1 MTLEQIIKTKDLSMA
16 THLTNK
22 KNPQE
27 LQLIID
33 RLKDKQVKLK
43 EYYYFN
49 EIILNENDNLLIITT
64 RHKRMVG
71 YRYVNHL
78 EYMASKITQYKNKI
92 WELI

>member
-1 MTLEQIIKTKDLSMA
+1 MTLNQIIKAKELSMA
-16 THLTNK
+16 TRLTNK

-33 RLKDKQVKLK
+33 RLKDKKAKLK
-43 EYYYFN
+43 EYFYFSDL
-49 EIILNENDNLLIITT
+49 ILNEKDNLLIISI
-64 RHKRMVG
+64 KDKQMVG

-78 EYMASKITQYKNKI
+78 EYMASRITQYKNKI